1 MSADSQL
8 LQIEERAAAW
18 LVERDQGLAPE
29 RERELTQWL
38 QADPRHAAAFAA
50 LAETWNL
57 IGERA
62 TVDAPGAAHDGER
75 AGEWRRW
82 RVPLSLAAAALVA
95 VAATGIWRAPE
106 ETRPA
111 GSSRAA
117 YVLEAAT
124 EVGGQ
129 RALQLPDGSII
140 GLNTDSAVEVRFEAD
155 LRRVRLLRGEAHFTV
170 ARQPERP
177 FIVSAAGVDVRV
189 VGTIFNIRLRPESVD
204 VLVTEGKVR
213 VGAAVD
219 GRAAAEQDSVSVP
232 AISELIAHQK
242 VSIARVAAP
251 ALPLPVAPPVPV
263 LPVEVSPA
271 EIRQALAWQ
280 TQRLDFDG
288 TPLREI
294 VAEFNRY
301 NRHKLVVADPR
312 LESQRF
318 GGSFPASDYTTF
330 VRMLE
335 ADFGVVAERTAGE
348 TRLRGTR
355 P

>member
-1 MSADSQL
+1 MSAEFHL

-38 QADPRHAAAFAA
+38 RADPRHAAAFAA

-57 IGERA
+57 IGDRATIEEERA
-62 TVDAPGAAHDGER
+62 APDLER
-75 AGEWRRW
+75 VGEWRRW
-82 RVPLSLAAAALVA
+82 RVPLGLAAAALVA
-95 VAATGIWRAPE
+95 VAATGLWRAPE
-106 ETRPA
+106 ETRPF

-117 YVLEAAT
+117 FVLEAAT
-124 EVGGQ
+124 EIGGH
-129 RALQLPDGSII
+129 RSLQLPDGSAI
-140 GLNTDSAVEVRFEAD
+140 GLNTDSAVEVRFDAGV
-155 LRRVRLLRGEAHFTV
+155 RRVRLLRGEAHFTV
-170 ARQPERP
+170 TRQPDRP

-213 VGAAVD
+213 VGAAAE
-219 GRAAAEQDSVSVP
+219 GRVVTAETGESGP

-242 VSIARVAAP
+242 VSIARAVAP
-251 ALPLPVAPPVPV
+251 ALSLPVTPPLPVPPVK
-263 LPVEVSPA
+263 VSPA

-294 VAEFNRY
+294 VEEFNRY

-312 LESQRF
+312 LEAQRF

-335 ADFGVVAERTAGE
+335 ADFGVVAERSAGE
-348 TRLRGTR
+348 TRLRGRR